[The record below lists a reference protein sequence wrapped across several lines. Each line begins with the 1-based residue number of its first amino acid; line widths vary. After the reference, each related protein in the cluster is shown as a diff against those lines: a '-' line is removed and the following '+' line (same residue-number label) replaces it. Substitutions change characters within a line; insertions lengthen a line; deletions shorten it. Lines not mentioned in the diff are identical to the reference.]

1 LAGRT
6 PPPAGAGWVG
16 GGALTPS
23 LAGRPELRRYSRHLL
38 IPEVGLAGQEKLA
51 AARVLC
57 VGAGGL
63 GSPILA
69 YLAAAGVGRIGIV
82 DDDSVDVTNLQRQI
96 LYSTADVGAPKA
108 QTAADR
114 LRALNPHVACD
125 AIPVRLAAANAREL
139 IRLYDVVIDGTDT
152 FGSRYLVND
161 ACVLEGKPD
170 VYGSIFRFD
179 GQVSIFGAAGG
190 PCYRCLYPQAPP
202 EHLVPSCAEGGVL
215 GVLAGIIGTWQATEA
230 LKLILGIGTPLV
242 GRLLLVDALDAR
254 IREVRVARD
263 PDCPLCGDAP
273 VITDVGSDDTP
284 PPAGRV
290 AEVAS
295 AELDALLAADPRARL
310 LDVRDPHERILG
322 SVPGAIEIPA
332 GELEAR
338 LHELDT
344 ARTYVVACRV
354 GVKSRWAAERLR
366 DAGFAKLRHLEG
378 GLLAYAIL
386 TDGFEVF

>member
-1 LAGRT
+1 M
-6 PPPAGAGWVG
+6 
-16 GGALTPS
+16 TPS
-23 LAGRPELRRYSRHLL
+23 LAGRAALRRYSRHLL

-63 GSPILA
+63 GSPVLA

-82 DDDSVDVTNLQRQI
+82 DDDTVDLTNLQRQV
-96 LYSTADVGAPKA
+96 LYTMGDIGAPKA
-108 QTAADR
+108 TTAAER
-114 LRALNPHVACD
+114 LRALNPQVALD
-125 AIPVRLAAANAREL
+125 PIAVRFAPANAREL
-139 IRLYDVVIDGTDT
+139 VRLYDVVVDGTDT

-179 GQVSIFGAAGG
+179 GQVSVFGARGG

-215 GVLAGIIGTWQATEA
+215 GALAGIIGTWQAAEV
-230 LKLILGIGTPLV
+230 LKLLLGIGTPLV
-242 GRLLLVDALDAR
+242 GRLLLIDTLDAR
-254 IREVRVARD
+254 VREVRVAPD
-263 PDCPLCGDAP
+263 PACPLCGDAP
-273 VITDVGSDDTP
+273 VIREIGDVPVRPGAP
-284 PPAGRV
+284 RRV
-290 AEVAS
+290 AELAA
-295 AELDALLAADPRARL
+295 AELGSVLADPQARL

-322 SVPGAIEIPA
+322 SVPDAVEIPS

-338 LHELDT
+338 LHELDS

-354 GVKSRWAAERLR
+354 GAKSRWAAERLR
-366 DAGFAKLRHLEG
+366 DAGFAKLYHLTG
-378 GLLAYAIL
+378 GLLAYAAIDPTL
-386 TDGFEVF
+386 EMF